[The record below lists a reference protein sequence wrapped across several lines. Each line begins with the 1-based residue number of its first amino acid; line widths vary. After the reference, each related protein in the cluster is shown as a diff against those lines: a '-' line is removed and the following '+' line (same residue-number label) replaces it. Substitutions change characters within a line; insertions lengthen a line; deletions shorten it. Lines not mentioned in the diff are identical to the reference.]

1 MGRKRGD
8 HPGFTM
14 GVSMEQQQQ
23 QRHRGGGQISVQAAS
38 SGGGAGRIFWPT
50 KSKKGT

>member
-14 GVSMEQQQQ
+14 GVAMEQQQ